1 MMLRKIV
8 DIFCIIT
15 FVLLIFGLLGVTRM
29 TIRFDESKHIDKSK
43 CVGLPSSDVND
54 YWACKKEVKK

>member
-8 DIFCIIT
+8 DMFFLIT
-15 FVLLIFGLLGVTRM
+15 FVVLICGLVDQILNNRLDAK
-29 TIRFDESKHIDKSK
+29 RYIDKSK
-43 CVGLPSSDVND
+43 CIGLPSSDVNE